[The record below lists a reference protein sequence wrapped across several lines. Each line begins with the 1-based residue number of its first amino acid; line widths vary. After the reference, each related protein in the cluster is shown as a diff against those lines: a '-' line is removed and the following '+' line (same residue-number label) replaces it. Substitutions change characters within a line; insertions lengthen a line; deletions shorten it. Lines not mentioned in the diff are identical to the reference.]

1 MATQAFYVGQTDYL
15 TQLNTLYQIGVVSPR
30 NAISATTDTLNTNAT
45 GTITY
50 SNTTGVITLTPKKD
64 ELPSRTNNAGKF
76 LITDGTNVSWATLP
90 QGTSATFGIV
100 KVDGTT
106 IRSVAGVIS
115 GFSGVYADLTSKP
128 ALKTVA
134 TSGNYSDLLTK
145 LTLVTAAT
153 PSGGGSLVLNTA
165 GTQLTFTPA
174 AVPTFVVSV
183 LNAPSG
189 AGDLT
194 YNGAGTFTFTRPA
207 IAGLYVLPPATNVV
221 LGGVKVGTSL
231 TITDGVLNYTLPS
244 ATSSVVGGVKLDG
257 TIFSVSAGGQLQYNI
272 PAATTLAVGGVK
284 VDGTSIKI
292 ASGIISGFSG
302 VYADLTSKPALFS
315 GVYSDLTSKPDLTLF
330 ATLASPT
337 FTGTPLV
344 PTAVEGTNTTQA
356 ASTAFTT
363 SAITKFN
370 TDVVSLKATL
380 LSPAL
385 TGTPTVP
392 TALPGTNSTQIASTA
407 YTDAAITTFNTDVVS
422 LKATLLSPQLTGT
435 PTVPTATAG
444 TNSTQI
450 ASTAYADSAIT
461 KFNTDVVSLK
471 ATLLSP
477 QLTGIPTAPTA
488 LSTINSTQ
496 IATTA
501 YVTTAISNLVGSAS
515 AALDT
520 LGELSA
526 ALENQQSVA
535 SGLTT
540 ELAKKVNIINSKLTG
555 VVDLS
560 EVTSITGAPAVRD
573 YLGLGNVTNE
583 SKATMFT
590 NPTFSSPTFTGIVTM
605 PASVVGLNAQMVSLG
620 NVTNESKATMF
631 TNSTLTGV
639 LDVSGITSVAGVNIF
654 KGHLGLGNVT
664 NESKATMFSSPTFT
678 GSVSFSGASGVVGL
692 NAGMVGLENV
702 TNQSKTTMFSS
713 PTFTGTTTTNDI
725 TVENILPKTTLTYN
739 IGSPT
744 QRFNSIY
751 LSNSTIYLDAF
762 AVSISASGSLSVTDT
777 SLPVPTTV
785 TLATTASVTSQIN
798 TAIANPTN
806 LPVSQLFTSPA
817 FTGNVDFTGATSI
830 SGITKNTV
838 NLGNVENLTKQ
849 QILTNSSFLGDIVFT
864 GATSVTGLNAQ
875 MINLGNVTNESKTT
889 MLNDTTLTG
898 STVIAGSIQIAGGIS
913 GNVTGNITGNV
924 NSSNTSTFNNIVVN
938 GTVTGID
945 KTKITGLENV
955 QNILDKDKVI
965 SDLALTRFQAAE
977 LSVTNAVTR
986 ITATESDIADLYT
999 ITSQKASLA
1008 SPIFTGT
1015 TQFDSIT
1022 VTSALNMS
1030 NSKII
1035 GLATPTSSTDAATKA
1050 YVDVVGQS
1058 LTNEVARAT
1067 GVESTKVD
1075 SNNPTLTGTLT
1086 LSEVSSIVGLNKSLI
1101 NLENVQNT
1109 LDVNKPL
1116 SYAAKD
1122 YIDLETLRA
1131 QNAEALLAPLASP
1144 VFAGNVNFTGVNSVT
1159 GITDTMVGLGNV
1171 ANESRAT
1178 ILNNS
1183 VLTGTTVAEGIV
1195 GNITGNVTST
1205 GTSYFNN
1212 ITVTGNIIGL
1222 DLTNINLN
1230 NVDNTRDEDKLASL
1244 DTRTRIDVE
1253 KVRAETAE
1261 ALLAT
1266 KANPLFTGVVTL
1278 AAGASFAGVTKSM
1291 FDFLSNVENT
1301 LDIDK
1306 QVSTLTQAAIN
1317 AEVTRATEAESLLA
1331 PQITTYTKNQVDSLF
1346 TEVSSITPAILTTI
1360 TELNNFLNANAGSIG
1375 TVVTDLS
1382 TRAPLNSPTFTGT
1395 ATFLGTV
1402 VGIDR
1407 YSLGLDNVD
1416 NTTDLNKPVSDP
1428 TRALIEAEAARAVSA
1443 EDTKAPLASPTF
1455 SGVVSL
1461 AEGAYIAGYQNVNNT
1476 TDLNKPVS
1484 LATAQAI
1491 LVEKN
1496 RIDAA
1501 LAASFTN
1508 PTFYGTVT
1516 GISAQ
1521 DLNLGNVNNT
1531 SDVNKPVS
1539 NATFAAINV
1548 ERDRALAAEELLA
1561 PISTT
1566 YTKTEVDARIV
1577 ALANVP
1583 DNLATVI
1590 TQKAPLASPIFT
1602 GLVLAPTPSSSITID
1617 SNSIISLVVSSGIAI
1632 ISFTTW
1638 GIIAPFSAGQL
1649 ITLSGFTPAQ
1659 TTSPVNNVNS
1669 TFTVLS
1675 CTTSEVTFALT
1686 GSYAISESNIF
1697 GTITGL
1703 TNNTQVAT
1711 TSFVNTKIANLVNSS
1726 PAALDTLNE
1735 LAAALGNDA
1744 NFASSVTTSL
1754 GLKAPL
1760 ASPTFTGVVSLAS
1773 GAYIDGYQNVSN
1785 TSDANKPVST
1795 ATQTAL
1801 DLKAPLASPAFTGA
1815 INFTGVTVSGIS
1827 KTSVGLDNV
1836 DNTTDANKQI
1846 STLTQTALDL
1856 KANLASP
1863 TFSGTVSGISKSMVG
1878 LGNVTNESKATMFSG
1893 PEFTGGVTVK
1903 GDTSGYVKLQAQ
1915 PDAGTATY
1923 LLPNAVPS
1931 TNGYVLT
1938 SNTSGVMSWSAPSF
1952 QGATG
1957 ATGIQGSTGA
1967 DSIVPGPI
1975 GATGSG
1981 ATGATGIGSTGPTG
1995 ATGPLGPTGSTGPT
2009 GSGATGATGLGS
2021 TGATGLP
2028 GSPVVIQSA
2037 TAPINPADGALW
2049 LSSTT
2054 GTLNIYYAASSVWLA
2069 YSGGVPPLPLGLTNV
2084 TNESK
2089 ATMFTNPVFTGVV
2102 TAAAFQEY
2110 YSNSA
2115 IVSQEVTLN
2124 YLQSA
2129 TFYLGSS
2136 TANITA
2142 NFINI
2147 PATINYVTT
2156 ATLIIAQ
2163 GSIGYIP
2170 SIVTINGVAHTI
2182 KWQNNITPTG
2192 IANKVN
2198 LVSFSF
2204 IATATSTW
2212 TVLGN
2217 LTTYG

>member
-1 MATQAFYVGQTDYL
+1 MATKAFYIGQADYVDK
-15 TQLNTLYQIGVVSPR
+15 LNTIYDSQVTLNKSLFSVGLN
-30 NAISATTDTLNTNAT
+30 NAATTVGGL
-45 GTITY
+45 TY
-50 SNTTGVITLTPKKD
+50 NGAGVFNFTPKID
-64 ELPSRTNNAGKF
+64 ELPARTNNAGKF
-76 LITDGTNVSWATLP
+76 LITNGSTVSWATLP

-106 IRSVAGVIS
+106 ITSVAGVIS
-115 GFSGVYADLTSKP
+115 GFNGNYNSLTNLP

-145 LTLVTAAT
+145 LTLVTAPT

-174 AVPTFVVSV
+174 VVPTFVVSV
-183 LNAPSG
+183 LDAPSG
-189 AGDLT
+189 SGNLT

-207 IAGLYVLPPATNVV
+207 IAGLYVLPPATDAV

-231 TITDGVLNYTLPS
+231 TITNGVLNYTLPS

-257 TIFSVSAGGQLQYNI
+257 TLFSVSANGQLQYNI
-272 PAATTLAVGGVK
+272 PAATTTAFGGVK
-284 VDGTSIKI
+284 VDGTTIKI
-292 ASGIISGFSG
+292 ASGVISGFSG
-302 VYADLTSKPALFS
+302 VYADLTSKPSLFS
-315 GVYSDLTSKPDLTLF
+315 GTYADLTSKPDLTLF
-330 ATLASPT
+330 APLASPT

-344 PTAVEGTNTTQA
+344 PTATAGTNSTQI

-363 SAITKFN
+363 AAITKFN
-370 TDVVSLKATL
+370 TDVVSLK
-380 LSPAL
+380 SPLASPDF
-385 TGTPTVP
+385 TGTPTAP
-392 TALPGTNSTQIASTA
+392 TATAGTNSTQIASTA
-407 YTDAAITTFNTDVVS
+407 FTTAAITKFNTDVVS
-422 LKATLLSPQLTGT
+422 LKSPLASPDFTGT
-435 PTVPTATAG
+435 PTAPTATAG

-450 ASTAYADSAIT
+450 ASTAYADSAII

-477 QLTGIPTAPTA
+477 DFTGTPTAPTA
-488 LSTINSTQ
+488 ISSINSTQ

-501 YVTTAISNLVGSAS
+501 YVTTAISNLVGSANS
-515 AALDT
+515 ALDT
-520 LGELSA
+520 LNDIA
-526 ALENQQSVA
+526 TALGNDPNFA
-535 SGLTT
+535 TTITT
-540 ELAKKVNIINSKLTG
+540 ELGKKVNTINSKLTG

-560 EVTSITGAPAVRD
+560 EVTSITGASAIRGFLGLGSVTNESKTTMFSSPTFTGTVTMPASVTG
-573 YLGLGNVTNE
+573 LTAQMVNLGNVTNE
-583 SKATMFT
+583 SKT
-590 NPTFSSPTFTGIVTM
+590 
-605 PASVVGLNAQMVSLG
+605 
-620 NVTNESKATMF
+620 TMF

-639 LDVSGITSVAGVNIF
+639 LDLSSLTSLVGVNNF
-654 KGHLGLGNVT
+654 KGYLGLGNVT
-664 NESKATMFSSPTFT
+664 NESKTTMFTGPTFT
-678 GSVSFSGASGVVGL
+678 GSVSFTGASGVAGL
-692 NAGMVGLENV
+692 NAQMVGLENV

-751 LSNSTIYLDAF
+751 LSNSTIYLDSF
-762 AVSISASGSLSVTDT
+762 AVSVSGSGSLTITDN

-785 TLATTASVTSQIN
+785 TLATTASVTSAIN

-830 SGITKNTV
+830 SGITKNTI

-849 QILTNSSFLGDIVFT
+849 QILTNSDFLGNIVFT
-864 GATSVTGLNAQ
+864 NATSVTGLNAQ

-924 NSSNTSTFNNIVVN
+924 NSSGISTFNNIVVN

-945 KTKITGLENV
+945 KTKVTGLENV

-965 SDLALTRFQAAE
+965 SDLAVTRFQAAE

-986 ITATESDIADLYT
+986 IGATELDITDLYT

-1008 SPIFTGT
+1008 SPIFTGAA
-1015 TQFDSIT
+1015 QFGSIT
-1022 VTSALNMS
+1022 TTSTISMGN
-1030 NSKII
+1030 NKII
-1035 GLATPTSSTDAATKA
+1035 DLATPTSSTDAATKA
-1050 YVDVVGQS
+1050 YVDVVNQS
-1058 LTNEVARAT
+1058 LTDEVARAT
-1067 GVESTKVD
+1067 GVEGTKVD
-1075 SNNPTLTGTLT
+1075 SSNPTLTGTLN
-1086 LSEVSSIVGLNKSLI
+1086 LSAVSSIIGLNKSLI

-1122 YIDLETLRA
+1122 YIDLETIRA
-1131 QNAEALLAPLASP
+1131 QSAEVLLAPLASP
-1144 VFAGNVNFTGVNSVT
+1144 VFTGNVNFLGATTIT
-1159 GITDTMVGLGNV
+1159 GITAQTVNLENV
-1171 ANESRAT
+1171 ANESKAT
-1178 ILNNS
+1178 MFNNS

-1205 GTSYFNN
+1205 GTSYFND

-1222 DLTNINLN
+1222 DLSNINLN

-1244 DTRTRIDVE
+1244 DTRNRIEAE
-1253 KVRAETAE
+1253 KLRAEAAE

-1266 KANPLFTGVVTL
+1266 KANPVFTGVVTL
-1278 AAGASFAGVTKSM
+1278 ATGASFSGVTKSM
-1291 FDFLSNVENT
+1291 FNFLSNVENT

-1317 AEVTRATEAESLLA
+1317 AEATRATQAESLLA
-1331 PQITTYTKNQVDSLF
+1331 PQITTYTKSQVDTLF

-1360 TELNNFLNANAGSIG
+1360 TELNDYLNANAGSIG
-1375 TVVTDLS
+1375 DVVSLIS
-1382 TRAPLNSPTFTGT
+1382 TKAPLDSPTFTGT
-1395 ATFLGTV
+1395 STFSGPV
-1402 VGIDR
+1402 AGIDK
-1407 YSLGLDNVD
+1407 YTLNLGNVD
-1416 NTTDLNKPVSDP
+1416 NTSDLSKPISNLTQDAIDAEVS
-1428 TRALIEAEAARAVSA
+1428 RAIAAEI
-1443 EDTKAPLASPTF
+1443 TKAPLASPTF
-1455 SGVVSL
+1455 SGVISL
-1461 AEGAYIAGYQNVNNT
+1461 AEDAYIAGYDNVDNT
-1476 TDLNKPVS
+1476 SDLNKPVS
-1484 LATAQAI
+1484 IATAQAI
-1491 LVEKN
+1491 LAEKN

-1501 LAASFTN
+1501 LTASFTN

-1521 DLNLGNVNNT
+1521 DINLGNVNNT
-1531 SDVNKPVS
+1531 SDLNKPVS
-1539 NATFAAINV
+1539 NATFDAINA
-1548 ERDRALAAEELLA
+1548 ERDARIAADLLLA

-1583 DNLATVI
+1583 ENLATI
-1590 TQKAPLASPIFT
+1590 LTTKAPLANPIFT
-1602 GLVLAPTPSSSITID
+1602 GIVTAPTPTNTLQVSCTSIVINNNIATATFIGL
-1617 SNSIISLVVSSGIAI
+1617 SNG
-1632 ISFTTW
+1632 
-1638 GIIAPFSAGQL
+1638 IAPFSVGQL
-1649 ITLSGFTPAQ
+1649 ITLSGFNPTQTSTP
-1659 TTSPVNNVNS
+1659 NNNINS
-1669 TFTVLS
+1669 TFSILS
-1675 CTTSEVTFALT
+1675 CTSDTLTFAIT
-1686 GSYAISESNIF
+1686 GTYTSD
-1697 GTITGL
+1697 GTGIITGL
-1703 TNNTQVAT
+1703 TNNNQVAT
-1711 TSFVNTKIANLVNSS
+1711 TSFVSTKLANLVNSS

-1760 ASPTFTGVVSLAS
+1760 ANPTFTGVVSLAS
-1773 GAYIDGYQNVSN
+1773 GAYIDGYQNVNN
-1785 TSDANKPVST
+1785 TSDVNKPVST

-1863 TFSGTVSGISKSMVG
+1863 TFSGTVGGLSKSMVG

-1893 PEFTGGVTVK
+1893 PEFTGVVTVK

-1923 LLPNAVPS
+1923 LLPNDVPG

-1981 ATGATGIGSTGPTG
+1981 ATGATGIQGSTGPTG

-2021 TGATGLP
+2021 TGATGAD